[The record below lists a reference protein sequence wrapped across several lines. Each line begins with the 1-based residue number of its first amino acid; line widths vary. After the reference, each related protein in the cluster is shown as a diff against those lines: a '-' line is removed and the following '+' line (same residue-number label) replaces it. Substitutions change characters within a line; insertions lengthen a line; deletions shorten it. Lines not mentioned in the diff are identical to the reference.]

1 MIPPPRLAKLSC
13 VDAQLATPISQLPR
27 TQRRQVDAL
36 AKKGLRT
43 VADLLFLFPRD
54 YEDFRDRRNIE
65 DLEAEVTQT
74 VVGQIIDVESRSTG
88 FGKHRLGVVVEDKT
102 DALRATW
109 FNQAFLQ
116 PKFRIGN
123 RVQFSGKPKLAGLR
137 WEMVHPRIVWLDDDP
152 ADDPKSEGLS
162 PVYPLT
168 EGVPQ
173 HVMRRLVAAAV
184 DGFADLPD
192 EVFSD
197 SLRAKHQL
205 LSLGDAIRAIHGPKD
220 EAQRDAG
227 RRRFVFQELFVLQ
240 LALAARRYQQRV
252 AFSAP
257 EIAVE
262 TRLDARIQRLMPF
275 ELTAGQQAAIDDVVS
290 DLASDVPMNRLL
302 QGDVGSGKTIVAL
315 YSMLAC
321 VAAGWQAVLLA
332 PTEVLARQHAD
343 TLAGMLKASR
353 VRSRLLV
360 GGMTEK
366 EKASVRAGIA
376 SGDVEL
382 AIGTHALLQEKVNFA
397 KLGLAVIDEQH
408 KFGVRQRAMLRE
420 GNHSPHYL
428 VMTATPIP
436 RTMSMTQFG
445 DLDISSITDMPPGRQ
460 PVKTYLVEPNQQA
473 KWWDHVRNVL
483 KEGRQA
489 YFVAPLVGDSES
501 IDAESV
507 ERAFEELT
515 AGELAGHKLGLMHG
529 RLTPTEKDAVM
540 ERFRSGATQV
550 LVSTTVIE
558 VGVDVPNAT
567 VMVIA
572 SPQQFGLS
580 QLHQLRG
587 RVGRGRH
594 PGACGLLMPGELS
607 DAPRDR
613 LEAFAATTDGF
624 ELAEID
630 FRLRGPGDLF
640 GDRQSGL
647 PPLRIADLVRD
658 RDLLEEAREAAIALF
673 ASDPGLKDSENKLL
687 RRQMLRRYG
696 ASLEL
701 SDVG

>member
-1 MIPPPRLAKLSC
+1 M
-13 VDAQLATPISQLPR
+13 DAQLATPIAQLPR
-27 TQRRQVDAL
+27 VQRRQAEAL
-36 AKKGLRT
+36 ANKGLRT
-43 VADLLFLFPRD
+43 VADLLFFFPRD

-65 DLEAEVTQT
+65 DLEAEEAQT
-74 VVGQIIDVESRSTG
+74 VVGEVIDVESRGTG
-88 FGKHRLGVVVEDKT
+88 FGKHRLGVVIEDET
-102 DALRATW
+102 GALRANW
-109 FNQAFLQ
+109 FNQAFMQ
-116 PKFRIGN
+116 KKFMIGK

-137 WEMVHPRIVWLDDDP
+137 WEMTHPRVAWLSDDDEGGG
-152 ADDPKSEGLS
+152 ANEGLL
-162 PVYPLT
+162 PVYSLT

-173 HVMRRLVAAAV
+173 HTMRRLVAAAI
-184 DGFADLPD
+184 DGYADLPD
-192 EVFSD
+192 EVFSA
-197 SLRAKHQL
+197 SLRDKHHL
-205 LSLGDAIRAIHGPKD
+205 LPLADALRKIHRPKN
-220 EAQRDAG
+220 EEERDAG

-240 LALAARRYQQRV
+240 LALAARRHQQRV

-262 TRLDARIQRLMPF
+262 TRLDARIQRLLPF
-275 ELTAGQQAAIDDVVS
+275 ELTAGQQSAIDAVVQ
-290 DLASDVPMNRLL
+290 DMASDIPMNRLL
-302 QGDVGSGKTIVAL
+302 QGDVGSGKTVVAL

-321 VAAGWQAVLLA
+321 VASGWQAVLLA
-332 PTEVLARQHAD
+332 PTEVLARQHAS

-360 GGMTEK
+360 GGLSEK
-366 EKASVRAGIA
+366 EKAEVRAGIA

-382 AIGTHALLQEKVNFA
+382 AIGTHALLQEKVKFA

-420 GNHSPHYL
+420 GDHSPHYL

-445 DLDISSITDMPPGRQ
+445 DLDVSSITDMPPGRQ
-460 PVKTYLVEPNQQA
+460 PVKTYLVERAEQA
-473 KWWDHVRNVL
+473 KWWDHVRETL

-489 YFVAPLVGDSES
+489 YVVAPLVDESEA
-501 IDAESV
+501 IDAASV
-507 ERAFEELT
+507 QKAFDRLTER
-515 AGELAGHKLGLMHG
+515 ELAGHTIGLMHG
-529 RLTPTEKDAVM
+529 RLSPADKDAVM
-540 ERFRSGATQV
+540 EKFRSGATQV

-567 VMVIA
+567 MMVIA
-572 SPQQFGLS
+572 SPQHFGLS

-594 PGACGLLMPGELS
+594 PGKCGLLMPAELS
-607 DAPRDR
+607 DAPKDR
-613 LEAFAATTDGF
+613 LEAFAETTDGF
-624 ELAEID
+624 KLAEID

-640 GDRQSGL
+640 GDRQTGL
-647 PPLRIADLVRD
+647 PPLLIADLIHD
-658 RDLLEEAREAAIALF
+658 REVLEEARDAASELF
-673 ASDPGLKDSENKLL
+673 NDDPGLKNEENKLL

-701 SDVG
+701 GDVG